1 MKAKYILTMLAA
13 SLATASV
20 AQEAPKTSAILTAL
34 ATPSEIPSLSA
45 DQRASKMG
53 SLALVPA
60 DVSFCV
66 AMLGLSSM
74 VEELTNA
81 PIFKTLFPQAPSKK
95 SADREENPLTKIK
108 DIVVVGSPE
117 FPSFLKG
124 ITPLMS
130 TIQGG
135 QAEMT
140 LKMLLN
146 NIFKQNQDGSGVV
159 NSASLFLG
167 VGEPGS
173 EAKVLEL
180 LNTFLENHTIASG
193 TVIVSMEEK
202 TLDSC
207 KTSISRG
214 LEQFVPMIAQNVSG
228 ITIHKAKYSGVD
240 FSGIHLN
247 GQLLAESLFKEK
259 SEELDAKQVEALAKG
274 LAKHNLYILFGYQGD
289 KMIVSISEDPSK
301 NLKLASTAQE
311 SILSTDKLGF
321 ADKATGSMF
330 ITYMDRPSY
339 SEVSDYQS
347 STFKAQMAGYIKGLE
362 AFAHQAQMGD
372 ISGLIVS
379 LKALDQDLSTLMNVA
394 EKDQPFSM
402 LAWWDKGFQMEASMP
417 NQNNLAEGQLLKL
430 MPFADSPDNIFFSA
444 SNSEPKNRAL
454 EISLCENFVDATWQ
468 FVEQALP
475 LYLQTANKKNE
486 NVQKIVQALPLIN
499 MMKPELLKI
508 WGSAKLA
515 LSGMNNESF
524 IIIDNKGA
532 LPMVPCIPADVSKK
546 MEIPRIAFATGVTDR
561 NKLATAWN
569 QVMASTNE
577 LIMSLNPPSE
587 GDSNEMMIP
596 QPKQTVVDGVST
608 YSFACPFFT
617 KGFTP
622 SVSVSDGAF
631 VIGTSPE
638 WNQSIAKALATP
650 VTGNLKGAV
659 LAFKMDPTIAM
670 IKSTFEATKSLDVKC
685 PAEEKVQEVLRFLGL
700 FQGMYATMNSEE
712 GKTYIRF
719 SLPMK

>member
-685 PAEEKVQEVLRFLGL
+685 PAEEKVQEVLGFLGL